1 MTVEIAPPKTTV
13 EVAPVRGRSA
23 LRAFVELPFRLH
35 AGTPWIPPLRL
46 ERYAFLNRRLNPYF
60 KHGCAEYFVARRDG
74 RVVGRISAQ
83 IDHAFNEFHGTRWG
97 MFGFLEF
104 EDDEAVLRSM
114 LDTAAAWL
122 AERGCERMVGPMD
135 LSMNEECG
143 VLVEGF
149 ELEPMIKQPWHPS
162 YYGDRC
168 EAVGLT
174 KAMDLLHWELHLSDR
189 DERMLPLLPK
199 LARRAR
205 EKQGITIR
213 RMSRRRLRRELDEFA
228 KVYNSA
234 WSHNWGF
241 VPYAKEDLDELA
253 LTLQIVYDRNWF
265 MIAEQDGNTVGMAI
279 TIPDINQVLKKMRGR
294 LLPLGWWYLV
304 TKRRHI
310 DRMRIG
316 FLGVLPEY
324 EHTGAG
330 AALYMEHF
338 DTAARTGL
346 THGEAGWI
354 LETNHSMNR
363 GLEAMGARSVKRCR
377 VYERMLETPAER

>member
-1 MTVEIAPPKTTV
+1 
-13 EVAPVRGRSA
+13 
-23 LRAFVELPFRLH
+23 
-35 AGTPWIPPLRL
+35 
-46 ERYAFLNRRLNPYF
+46 
-60 KHGCAEYFVARRDG
+60 
-74 RVVGRISAQ
+74 
-83 IDHAFNEFHGTRWG
+83 
-97 MFGFLEF
+97 
-104 EDDEAVLRSM
+104 
-114 LDTAAAWL
+114 
-122 AERGCERMVGPMD
+122 MVGPMD